1 MKQKQIHRHIKQTYG
16 YQRGKGVGR
25 DKLGV
30 WGLQIQT
37 AIYKIDKEQGPT
49 IWHREL
55 YSISCN
61 KP

>member
-16 YQRGKGVGR
+16 YQRGKRVGR

-49 IWHREL
+49 IWPQGTIFNIL
-55 YSISCN
+55 
-61 KP
+61 

>member
-37 AIYKIDKEQGPT
+37 AIYKIDKDT
-49 IWHREL
+49 IWPQGTIFNIL
-55 YSISCN
+55 
-61 KP
+61 